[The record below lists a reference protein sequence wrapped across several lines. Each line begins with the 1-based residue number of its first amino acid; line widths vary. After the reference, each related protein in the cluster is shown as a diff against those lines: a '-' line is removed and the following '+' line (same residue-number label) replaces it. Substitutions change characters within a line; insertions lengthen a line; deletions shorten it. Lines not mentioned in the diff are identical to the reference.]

1 MTVTLIQ
8 NFLLATSLMRNM
20 ALRFTT
26 DNMSPVFQMKL
37 KKVRDIEVL
46 LSQSFTRDLGKI
58 KASKSSHLKIVNG
71 NLVEDDQSRIREL
84 IRHN

>member
-8 NFLLATSLMRNM
+8 NFMLATSLMRNM

-26 DNMSPVFQMKL
+26 ENVTPVFKQKL

-46 LSQSFTRDLGKI
+46 LS
-58 KASKSSHLKIVNG
+58 H
-71 NLVEDDQSRIREL
+71 
-84 IRHN
+84 